1 MSTTTQAPPAV
12 EYDPA
17 TSTKFHAVYLAQSRR
32 HAHVTYRVVYDEA
45 ARSWS
50 CQCPAATYGN
60 VCGHIKA
67 AKAEAEIRWWRALW
81 ADAPLGTL
89 VYREAQIHEYLT
101 AYPDGDDAQD
111 KRCEL
116 SALGDLV
123 WAATQ
128 TERAA

>member
-12 EYDPA
+12 EYDADRSTTWTEVFNA
-17 TSTKFHAVYLAQSRR
+17 TSRSQPGQVWR
-32 HAHVTYRVVYDEA
+32 VTFEERG
-45 ARSWS
+45 RGWF
-50 CQCPAATYGN
+50 CPCPARVECA
-60 VCGHIKA
+60 HIRA
-67 AKAEAEIRWWRALW
+67 AKAEQQIRWWRALW

-111 KRCEL
+111 KRWEL

-123 WAATQ
+123 GDLTRTQEAA
-128 TERAA
+128 